1 VLGRWK
7 EKKKGEKENKKD
19 SSGGMVDSLYLR
31 VIVTM
36 IFAWPTTG
44 FLSLPP
50 TTTRASLSV
59 LCADASARGAGD
71 GGWKS
76 FDPLSRRSAVSLV
89 LRSLTVPLLTAVK
102 NAEIFSLVRVSER
115 V

>member
-1 VLGRWK
+1 
-7 EKKKGEKENKKD
+7 
-19 SSGGMVDSLYLR
+19 MVVSLYLR
-31 VIVTM
+31 VPVM
-36 IFAWPTTG
+36 MLFAWPTTG

-50 TTTRASLSV
+50 TTRASLSV
-59 LCADASARGAGD
+59 LCADASARGASD

-76 FDPLSRRSAVSLV
+76 FDTLSRRSLL

-102 NAEIFSLVRVSER
+102 NAEIFSLVRVCER